1 MQIIE
6 ICRLYELDSVSS
18 NIMKVYIIWCSMLV
32 LYMII
37 GNALHAVLEL
47 CSTEFGKDYLS
58 VLSKFHF

>member
-37 GNALHAVLEL
+37 GNALHTVLEL
-47 CSTEFGKDYLS
+47 CSVEFGKDYLR
-58 VLSKFHF
+58 VLSKLHF